1 MKKILVIGA
10 SNSPSSINKQLAV
23 WAAEQIQDAELTI
36 LDLNDFELP
45 LYHPQRHK
53 EGIPELAQAFYNH
66 ISDCDGVVISFAEH
80 NGSYTAAF
88 KNIYDWASVIN
99 SKTWQEKP
107 LFLMATS
114 PGGRGGISV
123 LDAAAARFPHMG
135 GQVLATFSL
144 PSFGQNFDDGIS
156 NDELLMKFKDALD
169 TFAEGIG

>member
-10 SNSPSSINKQLAV
+10 SNNPESINKQLAV
-23 WAAEQIQDAELTI
+23 WAGKQLENVELNI
-36 LDLNDFELP
+36 LELDDYEMP
-45 LYHPQRHK
+45 IYHPVRHK
-53 EGIPELAQAFYNH
+53 EGVPEKAQAFYDH
-66 ISDCDGVVISFAEH
+66 ITDCDGVIISFAEH
-80 NGSYTAAF
+80 NGSYTSAF

-135 GQVLATFSL
+135 GQVVATFSL
-144 PSFGQNFDDGIS
+144 PSFGANFEKGIS
-156 NDELLMKFKDALD
+156 DEELLAKFKDGLD
-169 TFAEGIG
+169 TFEEAL